1 MPLSDYDKSR
11 ISDWKRQIESKK
23 IQLQNAKDEKKRD
36 SESFAYRIKSAST
49 PQQKASIRQS
59 KITGMDNV
67 NRRIDGFKK
76 DIAYLREQIA
86 NLRERNS

>member
-59 KITGMDNV
+59 KITAMDNV

-86 NLRERNS
+86 YTRNK

>member
-59 KITGMDNV
+59 KITAMDNV

-76 DIAYLREQIA
+76 DIEDF
-86 NLRERNS
+86 RERIAQLKGK